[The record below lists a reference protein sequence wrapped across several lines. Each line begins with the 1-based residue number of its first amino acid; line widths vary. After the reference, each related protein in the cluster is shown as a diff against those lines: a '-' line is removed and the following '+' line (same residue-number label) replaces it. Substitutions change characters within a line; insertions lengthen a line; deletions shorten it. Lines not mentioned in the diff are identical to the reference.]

1 MEKTMNIE
9 QRLKYW
15 RKRVFISLWFTY
27 AAFYLCRVNMSV
39 ALPAI
44 MDEFGISKTSMGM
57 VLTAIFFA
65 YAIGQF
71 INGQLGDK
79 VGARK
84 LITLGVF
91 ASAGLN
97 VLFAF
102 LPGIVTLMLIVWGL
116 NGYFQSMGWSPSV
129 KTMANWFPLKTRG
142 KVSGLFG
149 SCYQF
154 GNAAS
159 WALAGFVIGSF
170 GWRWGFWIPAII
182 FAIVGLQWLIN
193 GRNAPEEVGLP
204 TIEEESEGIMD
215 EVGKDRKDE
224 HLGFRFTIKTVIADP
239 HIWIVALSLFGLNLI
254 RYGFMDWAPTY
265 MFEVEGA
272 KISHAAYKALAMPL
286 AGSVGALFAG
296 WSSDRFFQSRRAP
309 IMVAMLSCL
318 AVASFVYP
326 RLAHFNWIYSFLCLM
341 AIGFFI
347 YGPHV
352 MICATISMDYGSRK
366 AAASTAG
373 FIDGFGYFGASLTG
387 VLSGY
392 LIDNFS
398 WNAAF
403 YLWIS
408 GALLAMVL
416 MSFLWNYKP
425 QKGKYH

>member
-1 MEKTMNIE
+1 MDTSMTVE
-9 QRLKYW
+9 QQLKYW

-27 AAFYLCRVNMSV
+27 ASFYLCRVNMSV
-39 ALPAI
+39 ALPGI
-44 MDEFGISKTSMGM
+44 MEEFGLSKTSMGW

-84 LITLGVF
+84 LISLGVL

-129 KTMANWFPLKTRG
+129 KTMANWFPLENRG
-142 KVSGLFG
+142 KISGLFG

-159 WALAGFVIGSF
+159 WALAGFVIGAL
-170 GWRWGFWIPAII
+170 GWRWGFWIPAIV
-182 FAIVGLQWLIN
+182 FAIMGAQWLIN

-215 EVGKDRKDE
+215 EVGKSRKDE
-224 HLGFRFTIKTVIADP
+224 HLGFIFTIKTVTTDP
-239 HIWIVALSLFGLNLI
+239 HIWIVALSLFGLNMI

-272 KISHAAYKALAMPL
+272 KISHAAYKAIAMPL
-286 AGSVGALFAG
+286 AGSLGALFAG

-309 IMVAMLSCL
+309 IMVIMLFCL
-318 AVASFVYP
+318 SVSSFVYP
-326 RLAHFNWIYSFLCLM
+326 KFAQFHWVYSLMCLM

-373 FIDGFGYFGASLTG
+373 FIDGFGYFGASITG

-392 LIDNFS
+392 LIDNIS

-403 YLWIS
+403 WLWIG